1 MSDLRDEIAAAIA
14 FADAVERECAE
25 WQAQREQLVQ
35 RSADAGLIR
44 KTNWNALQADD
55 ALVSEIDTIS
65 RDDVLQ
71 MIDDAVGIVGEE
83 TGKLFDELTAKISA
97 LAQEVSALR
106 AIVEN
111 NNVTPMRGRDG
122 AVAA

>member
-14 FADAVERECAE
+14 FADAVERDEAE

-35 RSADAGLIR
+35 RSDGGPLIF
-44 KTNWNALQADD
+44 KTNDNGLQSESDAISREDALQ
-55 ALVSEIDTIS
+55 LIE
-65 RDDVLQ
+65 
-71 MIDDAVGIVGEE
+71 DAVGIVGEE
-83 TGKLFDELTAKISA
+83 TGKLLDELTAKISA

-106 AIVEN
+106 AIVES